1 MKVFEAGEKK
11 ILVVKENGNVY
22 AMGAKCTHFGAPLSS
37 GYIYSIFKIITLLIT
52 FKQYVTILKI
62 TKFV

>member
-1 MKVFEAGEKK
+1 MKVFEAGEKQ

-37 GYIYSIFKIITLLIT
+37 GYKWSI
-52 FKQYVTILKI
+52 
-62 TKFV
+62 